1 MSERPPHPRRVGDA
15 AALKALAHPL
25 RDALLSHLLAAG
37 PSTASACAEAVGSTA
52 SNCSWHLRQLA
63 RHGFV
68 ERTEAADGR
77 ERPWRSTEV
86 GFELGGDPGDPAV
99 LTQQDALIAL
109 QLDEES
115 RLAQAF
121 LDGRRDLDPAWREA
135 ATVHGYTLTAT
146 PEELGAL
153 LERIDALLRPYLTP
167 VREDAPAGARATH
180 VSVRGFPR

>member
-1 MSERPPHPRRVGDA
+1 MSGQPPRPRRVGDA

-25 RDALLSHLLAAG
+25 RVALLSHLLATG

-68 ERTEAADGR
+68 ERTEGADGR

-99 LTQQDALIAL
+99 VTQQDALIAL

-121 LDGRRDLDPAWREA
+121 LDGRRELDPAWREA
-135 ATVHGYTLTAT
+135 ATVHGYSLTAT
-146 PEELGAL
+146 PEELAGL
-153 LERIDALLRPYLTP
+153 LARIDELLRPYLIP
-167 VREDAPAGARATH
+167 VRDDAPAEARPTH
-180 VSVRGFPR
+180 VGVRAFPR